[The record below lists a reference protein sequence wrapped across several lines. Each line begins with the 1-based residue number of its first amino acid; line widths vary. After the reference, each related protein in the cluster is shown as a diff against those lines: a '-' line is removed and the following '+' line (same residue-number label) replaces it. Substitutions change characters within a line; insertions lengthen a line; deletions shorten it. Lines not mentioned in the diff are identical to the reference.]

1 MTDKTLIEQT
11 AREYIEK
18 LVLTSKPM
26 RPKWNRENYIFRKQS
41 KWNYMDSCIIRSLL
55 MFGKE
60 EYIDYAV
67 KFTDSYVDEF
77 GKIPTMN
84 VKDYNLDNICGGVNL
99 IKLYK
104 LTGEE
109 RYRLAYRWLYNEQ
122 LKNHPRLK
130 CGSFWHKAIYPNQ
143 MWLDGAYMVL
153 PFMAMY
159 GKIKND
165 SSIINDAISQMMN
178 IRNIMR
184 DKETG
189 LYYHGYNETKDM
201 LWADRETGLSSQFWL
216 RSNGWLC
223 AGLADLYEI
232 TENKDVGDMLR
243 EHINALSGYITDEGM
258 LLQLPTRAELT
269 GNYPETSG
277 TLLYAYGAMKGH
289 RLGTVDK
296 LAAETGERAL
306 YAVTEKY
313 IDRSGEIPLLRNI
326 CLMGGLGGANNR
338 DGSAEYYLSERI
350 VENEAKGIAPYLMA
364 TAELIKNEEL
374 RIWRG
379 DII

>member
-18 LVLTSKPM
+18 LVLTSAPM

-55 MFGKE
+55 MFGKD

-67 KFTDSYVDEF
+67 KFTDSYVDEY

-84 VKDYNLDNICGGVNL
+84 ITDYNLDNICGGVNL
-99 IKLYK
+99 IKLHRI
-104 LTGEE
+104 TGDE
-109 RYRLAYRWLYNEQ
+109 RYRLAYEWLYNEQ

-143 MWLDGAYMVL
+143 MWLDGAFMVL

-159 GKIKND
+159 GRIKD
-165 SSIINDAISQMMN
+165 DRSIIIDAVLQMMN
-178 IRNIMR
+178 IRDVMLDR
-184 DKETG
+184 ETG
-189 LYYHGYNETKDM
+189 LYYHGYDETKSM
-201 LWADRETGLSSQFWL
+201 LWADKKTGLSSQFWL

-223 AGLADLYEI
+223 AGLAELYEI
-232 TENKDVGDMLR
+232 TENKEIGEMLK
-243 EHINALSGYITDEGM
+243 EHLTALSRYVTDEGM
-258 LLQLPTRAELT
+258 LLQLPTRTDLA

-277 TLLYAYGAMKGH
+277 TLLFAYGALKGYN
-289 RLGTVDK
+289 LGIVDK
-296 LAAETGERAL
+296 AAADIGEKAL
-306 YAVTEKY
+306 LTVTEKY
-313 IDRSGEIPLLRNI
+313 TDRSGDIPVLQNI

-364 TAELIKNEEL
+364 AAELIKNYKVML
-374 RIWRG
+374 
-379 DII
+379 

>member
-18 LVLTSKPM
+18 LVLTSAPM

-67 KFTDSYVDEF
+67 KFTDSYVDEY
-77 GKIPTMN
+77 GRIPTMN
-84 VKDYNLDNICGGVNL
+84 VTDYNLDNICGGVNL
-99 IKLYK
+99 IKLHRITK
-104 LTGEE
+104 DE
-109 RYRLAYRWLYNEQ
+109 RYRLAYEWLYNEQ

-143 MWLDGAYMVL
+143 MWLDGAFMVL

-159 GKIKND
+159 GRIKND
-165 SSIINDAISQMMN
+165 RSIIIDAILQMMN
-178 IRNIMR
+178 IRDVML

-189 LYYHGYNETKDM
+189 LYYHGYDETKSM
-201 LWADRETGLSSQFWL
+201 LWADEKTGLSSQFWL

-223 AGLADLYEI
+223 AGLAELYEI
-232 TENKDVGDMLR
+232 TENKEIGEMLK
-243 EHINALSGYITDEGM
+243 EHLTALSRYVTDEGM
-258 LLQLPTRAELT
+258 LLQLPTRTDLA

-277 TLLYAYGAMKGH
+277 TLLFAYGALKGYN
-289 RLGTVDK
+289 LDVADK
-296 LAAETGERAL
+296 TAADIGEKAL
-306 YAVTEKY
+306 LTVTEKY
-313 IDRSGEIPLLRNI
+313 TDRSGDTPVMKNI

-338 DGSAEYYLSERI
+338 DGSAEYYLNEKI

-364 TAELIKNEEL
+364 AAELMKVTSK
-374 RIWRG
+374 
-379 DII
+379 

>member
-18 LVLTSKPM
+18 LVLTSAPM

-55 MFGKE
+55 MFGKD

-67 KFTDSYVDEF
+67 KFTDSYVDEY

-84 VKDYNLDNICGGVNL
+84 ITDYNLDNICGGVNL
-99 IKLYK
+99 IKLHRI
-104 LTGEE
+104 TGDE
-109 RYRLAYRWLYNEQ
+109 RYRLAYEWLYNEQ

-143 MWLDGAYMVL
+143 MWLDGAFMVL

-159 GKIKND
+159 GRIKD
-165 SSIINDAISQMMN
+165 DRSIIIDAILQMMN
-178 IRNIMR
+178 IRDVML

-189 LYYHGYNETKDM
+189 LYYHGYDETKSM
-201 LWADRETGLSSQFWL
+201 LWADEKTGLSSQFWL

-223 AGLADLYEI
+223 AGLAELYEI
-232 TENKDVGDMLR
+232 TENKEIGEMLK
-243 EHINALSGYITDEGM
+243 EHLTALSRYVTDEGM
-258 LLQLPTRAELT
+258 LLQLPTRTDLA

-277 TLLYAYGAMKGH
+277 TLLFAYGALKGYN
-289 RLGTVDK
+289 LGIVDK
-296 LAAETGERAL
+296 AAADIGEKAL
-306 YAVTEKY
+306 LTVTEKY
-313 IDRSGEIPLLRNI
+313 TDRSGDVPVLKNI

-364 TAELIKNEEL
+364 AAELIKN
-374 RIWRG
+374 
-379 DII
+379 

>member
-41 KWNYMDSCIIRSLL
+41 RWNYMDSCIIRSLL

-67 KFTDSYVDEF
+67 KFTDSYVDEC

-99 IKLYK
+99 IKLYE

-109 RYRLAYRWLYNEQ
+109 RYRLAYEWLYNEQ

-165 SSIINDAISQMMN
+165 SSIINDVLLQSFN
-178 IRNIMR
+178 IRDLMCDR
-184 DKETG
+184 ETG

-201 LWADRETGLSSQFWL
+201 LWADKETGLSSQFWL

-232 TENKDVGDMLR
+232 TENKTVGDMLR

-269 GNYPETSG
+269 GNYSETSG
-277 TLLYAYGAMKGH
+277 TLLYAYGAMKGY

-296 LAAETGERAL
+296 SAAEAGERAL

-313 IDRSGEIPLLRNI
+313 IDRSGEIPVLRNI

-364 TAELIKNEEL
+364 TAVLMGNSL
-374 RIWRG
+374 
-379 DII
+379 

>member
-18 LVLTSKPM
+18 LVLTSAPM

-55 MFGKE
+55 MFGKD

-67 KFTDSYVDEF
+67 KFTDSYVDEY

-84 VKDYNLDNICGGVNL
+84 ITDYNLDNICGGVNL
-99 IKLYK
+99 IKLHRI
-104 LTGEE
+104 TGDE
-109 RYRLAYRWLYNEQ
+109 RYRLSYEWLYNEQ

-143 MWLDGAYMVL
+143 MWLDGAFMVL

-159 GKIKND
+159 GIIKD
-165 SSIINDAISQMMN
+165 DRSIIIDTILQTMN
-178 IRNIMR
+178 IRDVML

-189 LYYHGYNETKDM
+189 LYYHGYDETKSM
-201 LWADRETGLSSQFWL
+201 LWADEKTGLSSQFWL

-223 AGLADLYEI
+223 AGLAELYEI
-232 TENKDVGDMLR
+232 TENKEIGEMLK
-243 EHINALSGYITDEGM
+243 EHLTALSRYVTDEGM
-258 LLQLPTRAELT
+258 LLQLPTRTDLA

-277 TLLYAYGAMKGH
+277 TLLFAYGALKGYN
-289 RLGTVDK
+289 LGIVDK
-296 LAAETGERAL
+296 AVADIGEKAL
-306 YAVTEKY
+306 LTVTEKY
-313 IDRSGEIPLLRNI
+313 TDRSGDIPVLKNI
-326 CLMGGLGGANNR
+326 CLMGGLGGENNR

-364 TAELIKNEEL
+364 AAELIKNYKVML
-374 RIWRG
+374 
-379 DII
+379 

>member
-11 AREYIEK
+11 ACEYIEK
-18 LVLTSKPM
+18 LVLTSEPLK
-26 RPKWNRENYIFRKQS
+26 PKWNRENYIFRKQS

-55 MFGKE
+55 IFGKE
-60 EYIDYAV
+60 EYTDYAV
-67 KFTDSYVDEF
+67 KFTDSYVDEC

-99 IKLYK
+99 INLYN

-109 RYRLAYRWLYNEQ
+109 RYRLAYEWLYNEQ

-159 GKIKND
+159 GKIRKD
-165 SSIINDAISQMMN
+165 GSIINDAVSQALN
-178 IRNIMR
+178 IRDIMR
-184 DKETG
+184 DKEIG
-189 LYYHGYNETKDM
+189 LYYHGYNETRDM
-201 LWADRETGLSSQFWL
+201 LWADKETGLSSQFWL

-232 TENKDVGDMLR
+232 TENEEIGTMLG
-243 EHINALSGYITDEGM
+243 EHINAISGYITDEGM

-277 TLLYAYGAMKGH
+277 TLLYAYGAMKGY
-289 RLGTVDK
+289 RLGAVDK
-296 LAAETGERAL
+296 SAAETGERAL
-306 YAVTEKY
+306 YAVTERY
-313 IDRSGEIPLLRNI
+313 IDRSGEIPVLKNI

-338 DGSAEYYLSERI
+338 DGSAEYYLSERV

-364 TAELIKNEEL
+364 AEELIKN
-374 RIWRG
+374 
-379 DII
+379 

>member
-18 LVLTSKPM
+18 LVLTSAPM

-55 MFGKE
+55 MFGKD

-67 KFTDSYVDEF
+67 KFTDSYVDEY

-84 VKDYNLDNICGGVNL
+84 ITDYNLDNICGGVNL
-99 IKLYK
+99 IKLHRI
-104 LTGEE
+104 TGDE
-109 RYRLAYRWLYNEQ
+109 RYRLAYEWLYNEQ

-143 MWLDGAYMVL
+143 MWLDGAFMVL

-159 GKIKND
+159 GRIKD
-165 SSIINDAISQMMN
+165 DRSIIIDAILQMMN
-178 IRNIMR
+178 IRDVML

-189 LYYHGYNETKDM
+189 LYYHGYDETKSM
-201 LWADRETGLSSQFWL
+201 LWADEKTGLSSQFWL

-223 AGLADLYEI
+223 AGLAELYEI
-232 TENKDVGDMLR
+232 TENKEIGEMLK
-243 EHINALSGYITDEGM
+243 EHLTALSRYVTDEGM
-258 LLQLPTRAELT
+258 LLQLPTRTDLA

-277 TLLYAYGAMKGH
+277 TLLFAYGALKGYN
-289 RLGTVDK
+289 LGIVDK
-296 LAAETGERAL
+296 AAADIGEKAL
-306 YAVTEKY
+306 LTVTEKY
-313 IDRSGEIPLLRNI
+313 TDRSGDIPVLKYI

-364 TAELIKNEEL
+364 AAELIKNYKVML
-374 RIWRG
+374 
-379 DII
+379 

>member
-18 LVLTSKPM
+18 LVLTSEPLK
-26 RPKWNRENYIFRKQS
+26 PKWNRENYIFRKQS
-41 KWNYMDSCIIRSLL
+41 RWNYMDSCIIRSLL

-60 EYIDYAV
+60 EYNEYAV
-67 KFTDSYVDEF
+67 KFTDSYVDEY

-84 VKDYNLDNICGGVNL
+84 VCDYNLDNICGGVNL
-99 IKLYK
+99 IKLHE

-109 RYRLAYRWLYNEQ
+109 RYRLAYEWLYNEQ

-143 MWLDGAYMVL
+143 MWLDGVFMVL

-159 GKIKND
+159 GRNKKD
-165 SSIINDAISQMMN
+165 CGIINDAVSQALN
-178 IRNIMR
+178 IRDIMLDR
-184 DKETG
+184 QTG
-189 LYYHGYNETKDM
+189 LYYHGYDETKSM
-201 LWADRETGLSSQFWL
+201 LWADKETGLSSQFWL

-232 TENKDVGDMLR
+232 TENNVVGEMLK
-243 EHINALSGYITDEGM
+243 EHINALSGYITNEGM
-258 LLQLPTRAELT
+258 LLQLPTRAELA

-277 TLLYAYGAMKGH
+277 TLLYAYGAMKGY
-289 RLGTVDK
+289 RLGVVDK
-296 LAAETGERAL
+296 SAAETGEKAL
-306 YAVTEKY
+306 CAVTEKY
-313 IDRSGEIPLLRNI
+313 IDRSDDIPVLKNI

-364 TAELIKNEEL
+364 TAVLMGNSL
-374 RIWRG
+374 
-379 DII
+379 

>member
-11 AREYIEK
+11 ACEYIEK
-18 LVLTSKPM
+18 LVLTSEPLK
-26 RPKWNRENYIFRKQS
+26 PKWNRENYIFRKQS
-41 KWNYMDSCIIRSLL
+41 RWNYMDSCIIRSLL

-60 EYIDYAV
+60 EYTEYAM
-67 KFTDSYVDEF
+67 KFTDSYVDEY
-77 GKIPTMN
+77 GKIPTLN
-84 VKDYNLDNICGGVNL
+84 VCDYNLDNICGGVNL
-99 IKLYK
+99 IKLYE

-109 RYRLAYRWLYNEQ
+109 RYRLAYEWLYNEQ

-143 MWLDGAYMVL
+143 MWLDGAFMVL
-153 PFMAMY
+153 PFMAIY
-159 GKIKND
+159 GRNKND
-165 SSIINDAISQMMN
+165 SGIINDAVSQALN
-178 IRNIMR
+178 IRDIMLDR
-184 DKETG
+184 QTG
-189 LYYHGYNETKDM
+189 LYYHGYDETKSM
-201 LWADRETGLSSQFWL
+201 LWADKETGLSSQFWL

-232 TENKDVGDMLR
+232 TENNVVGEMLK
-243 EHINALSGYITDEGM
+243 EHINALSGYITNEGM
-258 LLQLPTRAELT
+258 LLQLPTRAELA

-277 TLLYAYGAMKGH
+277 TLLYSYGAMKGY
-289 RLGTVDK
+289 RLGVVDK
-296 LAAETGERAL
+296 SAAETGERAL

-313 IDRSGEIPLLRNI
+313 IDRSDDVPVLKNI

-364 TAELIKNEEL
+364 AAELIKNYKVML
-374 RIWRG
+374 
-379 DII
+379 

>member
-1 MTDKTLIEQT
+1 MTDKILIEQI

-41 KWNYMDSCIIRSLL
+41 KWNYMDSCMIRAL
-55 MFGKE
+55 MMYGDND
-60 EYIDYAV
+60 YIDYAV
-67 KFTDSYVDEF
+67 KFTDSYVNED
-77 GKIPTMN
+77 GSIPTMN
-84 VKDYNLDNICGGVNL
+84 VLDYNLDNICGGINL
-99 IKLYK
+99 INLYNV
-104 LTGEE
+104 TGAE
-109 RYRLAYRWLYNEQ
+109 RYRLAYERIYIEQ
-122 LKNHPRLK
+122 LIDHPRLK

-153 PFMAMY
+153 PFMSMY

-165 SSIINDAISQMMN
+165 KSIINDAISQMMN

-184 DKETG
+184 DRKTG

-201 LWADRETGLSSQFWL
+201 LWADEETGLSSQFWL

-223 AGLADLYEI
+223 AGLADMYEI
-232 TENKDVGDMLR
+232 TENEEIGEMFR
-243 EHINALSGYITDEGM
+243 EHIEALSQCLTEENM
-258 LLQLPTRAELT
+258 LLQLPVRKLLA

-277 TLLYAYGAMKGH
+277 TLLYAYGAMKGY

-296 LAAETGERAL
+296 SAAKSGEKAL

-313 IDRSGEIPLLRNI
+313 IDRSGEIPVLRNI

-364 TAELIKNEEL
+364 TAELIKSYTNP
-374 RIWRG
+374 
-379 DII
+379 